1 MSNFFKS
8 TKCKVILFIL
18 ALLVGVMIYAVS
30 QGGYTL
36 SSISAFQKIAEPFQ
50 KASNGISENVEHV
63 LDMYSNAQ
71 SYYDENMKLK
81 AELARLHAQLA
92 DYEDTKE
99 ELAELKEFMCIKEEY
114 PDFTLTTPFD
124 VVAYLA
130 NDPYAGFT
138 IDGGTKDGIALYDP
152 VVTEQGMVG
161 IITEVGEEISTVST
175 ILSPDVFIAAN
186 CVTAGESGVITG
198 GVALSRDG
206 LCKLD
211 FLVKETRIHKD
222 EVILTSGE
230 NGYFPK
236 GYVIGFVQE
245 TGMDATGL
253 SAYAVVKPA
262 VDMFNLT
269 KVVVITDF
277 SGKEERNEAGQY

>member
-1 MSNFFKS
+1 MGNFFRS

-18 ALLVGVMIYAVS
+18 ALLIGVMIYAVS

-36 SSISAFQKIAEPFQ
+36 SSISAFQKIAAPFQ

-71 SYYDENMKLK
+71 SYYDENQSLK
-81 AELARLHAQLA
+81 AELARLHAELA

-99 ELAELKEFMCIKEEY
+99 ELAELKEFMGIKEDN
-114 PDFTLTTPFD
+114 PDFTMTSPFD
-124 VVAYLA
+124 VVAYVA

-138 IDGGTKDGIALYDP
+138 IDGGSRDGVELYAP

-186 CVTAGESGVITG
+186 CVMAGEKGVING
-198 GVALSRDG
+198 SVSLSRQGMCRMDY
-206 LCKLD
+206 LE
-211 FLVKETRIHKD
+211 KETRVRKD
-222 EVILTSGE
+222 NVILTSGE

-236 GYVIGFVQE
+236 GYVIGIVQE
-245 TGMDATGL
+245 TAMDATGL
-253 SAYAVVKPA
+253 SACAVIKPS
-262 VDMFNLT
+262 VDLYNLT
-269 KVVVITDF
+269 KVIVITDF
-277 SGKEERNEAGQY
+277 SGKEERDEAGQY